1 MNLKESFKNLQY
13 INKNEYQYFIHP
25 LTDGTSLMDS
35 EDLRE
40 FARWVRDQRDPEQY
54 DLILTAEAMGIPL
67 ATAVSMETKLPMVIA
82 RKRQY
87 NLPGEIII
95 EKVTGY
101 SKEFLYINGIPERSR
116 VLFIDDVYDT
126 GGTLQAIHLGLLA
139 NNIDLVEAFVLV
151 SKKTSPTI
159 AVPVNSFIEI
169 NDLEQN

>member
-1 MNLKESFKNLQY
+1 MNLKESFNNLQY

-101 SKEFLYINGIPERSR
+101 SKEFLYINGIQEGSR

-139 NNIDLVEAFVLV
+139 NNIDLIEAFVLV

-159 AVPVNSFIEI
+159 AVPVTSFIEI
-169 NDLEQN
+169 NDPE